1 MLPLLL
7 LAAAFL
13 ASIAAGLTVQ
23 HPGDIGS
30 IDRAQEIRFI
40 LTTSVAALLY
50 AAAILRYAARPAPR
64 HALPVILGVGLAAR
78 LLVLPATP
86 LNSTD
91 AYRYVWDG
99 RVQAAGINPYRYV
112 PADPALMPLR
122 DAPSHPGP
130 DPAAIYPNV
139 NRAEYAP
146 TIYPPAAQAIFAA
159 TGLLRFGLVGM
170 KAAMLG
176 FDLLTA
182 AAILLILRAAGRPAT
197 HVLVWAW
204 NPLVIWEFAN
214 GGHIDSPAIAFTAL
228 AVLAAIHTR
237 ATWSGIAIGLAVA
250 TKLLPA
256 AIFPALWRPLAHGA
270 SWRPLNRVPPRL
282 ARPARRRH
290 HRPRGLRG
298 LCRRRLARASASC
311 RATRTRS
318 SSPTA
323 AAISCSASSPSP
335 GPSRPSPAR
344 PTSPLACSS
353 SLPPPSASCA
363 APLPA
368 DPAARAYVI
377 GLGLAIITGTL
388 LAVLSPHYP
397 WYLTALV
404 LPAALL
410 FRRSRHP
417 TALRWNL
424 PPPGVCYG
432 PRWRGPSSTW
442 TSRCC
447 TSNGQ
452 PWSTCRA
459 FRCSGSTA
467 GPGSDRSPR
476 HEAPMP
482 DTNVTETTALD
493 PRRYFEQVSA
503 GDRVAE
509 HAPVCLYL
517 EVTNRCNLLCETCPR
532 TFEALEPPM
541 DLSMDLFRKIVDQ
554 VPSVRDASCCTAWAS
569 PCW

>member
-270 SWRPLNRVPPRL
+270 SWRPLNRVRL
-282 ARPARRRH
+282 AW
-290 HRPRGLRG
+290 
-298 LCRRRLARASASC
+298 RA
-311 RATRTRS
+311 
-318 SSPTA
+318 PLA
-323 AAISCSASSPSP
+323 AATTVLAGYAVYAGVGWRVLGFLP
-335 GPSRPSPAR
+335 GYANEEQLSNGGGYLLLRLLALAGPLP
-344 PTSPLACSS
+344 PLAGKAY
-353 SLPPPSASCA
+353 LA
-363 APLPA
+363 AGLLVLAAAALRVLRRPLPA

-424 PPPGVCYG
+424 PA
-432 PRWRGPSSTW
+432 
-442 TSRCC
+442 
-447 TSNGQ
+447 
-452 PWSTCRA
+452 WSMLWPTL
-459 FRCSGSTA
+459 A
-467 GPGSDRSPR
+467 GPI
-476 HEAPMP
+476 
-482 DTNVTETTALD
+482 
-493 PRRYFEQVSA
+493 
-503 GDRVAE
+503 
-509 HAPVCLYL
+509 LYL
-517 EVTNRCNLLCETCPR
+517 DFSLLHLQWAALVYLPCLPLLWLDRRAWQRSLPET
-532 TFEALEPPM
+532 
-541 DLSMDLFRKIVDQ
+541 
-554 VPSVRDASCCTAWAS
+554 
-569 PCW
+569 